1 MKVDLV
7 IADLSTEEGIA
18 AAERVIRESAHLELL
33 VNNAGFGTMGRFWE
47 ASIESQ
53 QRMHEVHIIA
63 TMRLTHAALAAMVPR
78 GRGGVI
84 SVSSVAAFG
93 QSPGNVSYCA
103 TKAWINSFTEGLD
116 MELRGLG
123 SPVKVQALCPG
134 FTRTEFHQTLGMDT
148 GKIPAW
154 LWMNA
159 DDVVA
164 TSLCRVRS
172 RRSHRGAGVAIQD
185 RRGAAETC
193 AAFTETARRT
203 TGRRSRLIV
212 ECVPNF
218 SEGRDPVIVSA
229 IAQAVSSAGAL
240 LLDTTSDQ
248 DHNRSVLTFAGAP
261 PKVADA
267 AVAAVRA
274 AVEKID
280 LRRHAGVHPRIGVA
294 DVIPF
299 VPVHNTNLHQCKT
312 LAHAVGRRIWDEL
325 RVPVYFY
332 EAAALRPECQ
342 RLENVRK
349 LAPTGLVPDL
359 GEGRHP
365 SAGASV
371 VGARKFLVAWNINL
385 RTSNTAAARAIARA
399 IRESS
404 GGLPAVK
411 SIGLPLE
418 SRGQSQVS
426 INLVDFEHTPLYVV
440 FDAVKQLCDDRKI
453 EIAGSELIGMIPAA
467 ALEASRGHDLHWEN
481 LRPELILENRL
492 RAAGLLQSARFD

>member
-1 MKVDLV
+1 
-7 IADLSTEEGIA
+7 
-18 AAERVIRESAHLELL
+18 
-33 VNNAGFGTMGRFWE
+33 
-47 ASIESQ
+47 
-53 QRMHEVHIIA
+53 
-63 TMRLTHAALAAMVPR
+63 
-78 GRGGVI
+78 
-84 SVSSVAAFG
+84 
-93 QSPGNVSYCA
+93 
-103 TKAWINSFTEGLD
+103 
-116 MELRGLG
+116 
-123 SPVKVQALCPG
+123 
-134 FTRTEFHQTLGMDT
+134 
-148 GKIPAW
+148 
-154 LWMNA
+154 
-159 DDVVA
+159 
-164 TSLCRVRS
+164 
-172 RRSHRGAGVAIQD
+172 
-185 RRGAAETC
+185 
-193 AAFTETARRT
+193 
-203 TGRRSRLIV
+203 LIV

-261 PKVADA
+261 SKVADA
-267 AVAAVRA
+267 AVAAVRV
-274 AVEKID
+274 AVKKID
-280 LRRHAGVHPRIGVA
+280 LRRHAGVHPRIGAA

-299 VPVHNTNLHQCKT
+299 VPVHNSNLHQCKT
-312 LAHAVGRRIWDEL
+312 VAHAVGDRIWREL
-325 RVPVYFY
+325 CVPVYFY

-349 LAPTGLVPDL
+349 LAPAGLAPDL
-359 GEGRHP
+359 GQGRHP

-385 RTSNTAAARAIARA
+385 RTSNVAAAKEIART

-426 INLVDFEHTPLYVV
+426 INLVDFERTPLYVV
-440 FDAVKQLCDDRKI
+440 FDAVKQLCADRKI

-467 ALEASRGHDLHWEN
+467 ALEASRGHDLQWEN

-492 RAAGLLQSARFD
+492 RAAGLLDS